1 MYIPKEFGE
10 HEFHDLQFGLVG
22 NKGTLVA
29 AALINNIIDNCVN
42 TRFPVYICALDT
54 EAALGGIP
62 HAIMF

>member
-1 MYIPKEFGE
+1 
-10 HEFHDLQFGLVG
+10 
-22 NKGTLVA
+22 VA
-29 AALINNIIDNCVN
+29 AALINSIIDNCVN